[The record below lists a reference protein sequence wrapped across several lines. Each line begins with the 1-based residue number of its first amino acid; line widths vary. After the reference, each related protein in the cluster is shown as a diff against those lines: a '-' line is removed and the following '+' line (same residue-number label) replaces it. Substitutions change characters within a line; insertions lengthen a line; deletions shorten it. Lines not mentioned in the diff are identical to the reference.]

1 MSAINLFLDA
11 FYYRYYNSDLLF
23 WSGQNELT
31 DAVLVA
37 VLSATVTVD
46 SKNRF
51 FKTKDEKFFL
61 ILSWTHLIK
70 QH

>member
-1 MSAINLFLDA
+1 MLAIILFQDA
-11 FYYRYYNSDLLF
+11 LYYRYYNPDLLF
-23 WSGQNELT
+23 WSGQNKLT

-51 FKTKDEKFFL
+51 FKTKDEIFF
-61 ILSWTHLIK
+61 
-70 QH
+70 

>member
-1 MSAINLFLDA
+1 MLAIILFQDA
-11 FYYRYYNSDLLF
+11 LYYRYYNPDLLF
-23 WSGQNELT
+23 WSGQNKLT

-37 VLSATVTVD
+37 GLSATVD

-51 FKTKDEKFFL
+51 FKTKDKNFFL

-70 QH
+70 QQ